1 MILPISR
8 SLRLLTAA
16 SLCALASSALAQQRG
31 GATSM
36 RPTTNT
42 QPTVRSGVGG
52 GGSGASSAS
61 GGSRQYTNTTMV
73 GDAMI
78 TSDPETRRLIIVT
91 DEDTNTNIKTIIA
104 SLDKPKPQVLI
115 NVVFVQVTHTDD
127 LDLGAEARLVGNI
140 AIKHN
145 PDTIASTRFGVAA
158 EAANPLGYGAFY
170 QLTAPNINA
179 TLHALASKNKTQI
192 LSRPSILTRS
202 SQQAT
207 IMVGQ
212 SVPLITNS
220 RVSDTTNTTIN
231 TVQYQDVG
239 IILRVTPFITEEG
252 LVEMIVSPEISSLSA
267 TTVPIS
273 NTVSSPVIDKRS
285 ADTVV
290 VTPSDQTIVIGGLI
304 STQKNSRDS
313 QSSAC
318 SGTSRCWAPRSA
330 RQVKDDEKTELL
342 IFRGD
347 PRWSPHRRIWPGGV
361 EGEGADGNGSPR
373 PSTVEGTQAVHHQ
386 ALTEVLSETP
396 EALAS
401 GVFCLGI
408 PYSLQLGLWK
418 SARRWSRL
426 SAPRD

>member
-1 MILPISR
+1 MIFPNSR

-16 SLCALASSALAQQRG
+16 SLCALATPAFAQQRA
-31 GATSM
+31 GATAT
-36 RPTTNT
+36 RPTTNS
-42 QPTVRSGVGG
+42 QPTIRSGVGG
-52 GGSGASSAS
+52 GGGGGGGGSSAT
-61 GGSRQYTNTTMV
+61 GASRQYTNTTMV

-145 PDTIASTRFGVAA
+145 PDTIASSRFGVAA
-158 EAANPLGYGAFY
+158 QAADPLGYGAFY
-170 QLTAPNINA
+170 QLSAPNINA
-179 TLHALASKNKTQI
+179 TLHALSTKNKTQI

-212 SVPLITNS
+212 SVPIITNS

-239 IILRVTPFITEEG
+239 IILRVTPFITQEG

-304 STQKNSRDS
+304 STQKNSHDS
-313 QSSAC
+313 KIPILGDIPILGA
-318 SGTSRCWAPRSA
+318 AFK
-330 RQVKDDEKTELL
+330 RQTKDDEKTELL
-342 IFRGD
+342 IFMT
-347 PRWSPHRRIWPGGV
+347 PHVVANP
-361 EGEGADGNGSPR
+361 ED
-373 PSTVEGTQAVHHQ
+373 
-386 ALTEVLSETP
+386 LTK
-396 EALAS
+396 LAAKEKE
-401 GVFCLGI
+401 
-408 PYSLQLGLWK
+408 QMEM
-418 SARRWSRL
+418 
-426 SAPRD
+426 APKAFEEKELKRYITKP